1 MKAEYLDKAQKP
13 QTMIMG
19 CYGIGV
25 SRVVAAAI
33 EQGHDKDGI
42 LWPAE
47 IAPFHVAVVVLDEAD
62 DARVRPA
69 VDALVKALE
78 AAGVDVL
85 EDDRDGK
92 PGVKFKDIDL
102 LGIPYRVVVSKRT
115 LDTNEVE
122 FKKRGSAETQ
132 RFNLSEAADRCQSVM
147 RQDAEGKSQEKNKP
161 LIVVLKDSI

>member
-1 MKAEYLDKAQKP
+1 MV
-13 QTMIMG
+13 MG

-47 IAPFHVAVVVLDEAD
+47 IAPFTVAVVVLDEAD

-69 VDALVKALE
+69 TDLLVKALE
-78 AAGVDVL
+78 AERVDVL

-92 PGVKFKDIDL
+92 PGVKFKDMDL
-102 LGIPYRVVVSKRT
+102 IGIPYRLVVSKRT
-115 LDTNEVE
+115 LEAGEVE
-122 FKKRGSAETQ
+122 FKRRASPDAE
-132 RFNLSEAADRCQSVM
+132 RWKLDEAAGRLS
-147 RQDAEGKSQEKNKP
+147 A
-161 LIVVLKDSI
+161 IVDGTAAVAA